1 MYKHTTLM
9 IHVLSTVVHLKVCQ
23 QKIDYTSEKQVEA
36 ERYTNLYL
44 RDRKNVII
52 QQSDKQLE

>member
-9 IHVLSTVVHLKVCQ
+9 VHVLLTVVHLKVCQ

-36 ERYTNLYL
+36 ERLQTFIC
-44 RDRKNVII
+44 VIG
-52 QQSDKQLE
+52 KM

>member
-44 RDRKNVII
+44 CDRKNVII
-52 QQSDKQLE
+52 QQSD

>member
-44 RDRKNVII
+44 FDPT
-52 QQSDKQLE
+52 KQLI